1 MINLG
6 LILGVARSGTSW
18 IHTVLSQSDTPMR
31 SIKEPLRI
39 FNNLV
44 GNAPEFGMKDF
55 RTFGDIKA
63 FLDNPDHPFLTAI
76 RSCMNLKLNNH
87 KTVLRNDN
95 IYTYC
100 LIKEIGAL
108 LNVPSFIAASK
119 HSKIILVVRD
129 PLYVID
135 SLFSIHNSI
144 NYFCTPINE
153 LPYGIEIA
161 DGISKNDREYDILK
175 RYTAVKRVQDD
186 FYCFAE
192 HYPENVYLVEYEKIC
207 KKPYFYFKK
216 MTKFLKLSWGDNENS
231 FLQETMSETKEGYY
245 SIYRKTEDQ
254 IGRKFRFLSEKEV
267 NLCKGLDNL

>member
-76 RSCMNLKLNNH
+76 RSCMNLKL
-87 KTVLRNDN
+87 
-95 IYTYC
+95 
-100 LIKEIGAL
+100 
-108 LNVPSFIAASK
+108 
-119 HSKIILVVRD
+119 
-129 PLYVID
+129 
-135 SLFSIHNSI
+135 
-144 NYFCTPINE
+144 
-153 LPYGIEIA
+153 
-161 DGISKNDREYDILK
+161 
-175 RYTAVKRVQDD
+175 
-186 FYCFAE
+186 
-192 HYPENVYLVEYEKIC
+192 
-207 KKPYFYFKK
+207 
-216 MTKFLKLSWGDNENS
+216 SWGDNENS